1 MIHFYYLLLVPFG
14 SYHSHFHSSRAERDK
29 LFQIIESRVVECQ
42 TIKGEAAGRVTEI
55 SNRAVDSGTHLPIS
69 FKPEI

>member
-1 MIHFYYLLLVPFG
+1 MIAFNYLFLVASG

-42 TIKGEAAGRVTEI
+42 TIEGQAAGRLTEI
-55 SNRAVDSGTHLPIS
+55 SNRAVDSGTDPPIS
-69 FKPEI
+69 CKPEF